1 MKTKIFFFS
10 TPLFIEIHIS
20 RKHIVNDVIRH
31 IMTLY
36 KRDQR
41 LSKNSLRYPTHP
53 DAYELRLIDD
63 DDDYYKPLFDIAA
76 LDKNDEFGEFES
88 LAFIEVKGFLDRN
101 KKHMTVLDER
111 EIQEAEETIRD
122 QEQ

>member
-1 MKTKIFFFS
+1 MKTKIYFFS

-20 RKHIVNDVIRH
+20 KKHMVNDVIRH

-36 KRDQR
+36 KKDAR
-41 LSKNSLRYPTHP
+41 LSKNSLRYPTHS

-63 DDDYYKPLFDIAA
+63 DDDYFKPLFDIAA

-111 EIQEAEETIRD
+111 EI
-122 QEQ
+122 